1 MLLPAHAPSLDRL
14 HHLVVEALALSDA
27 LGCDEIGVAL
37 DMARVSAEAR
47 LGETAALDAEEAL
60 SSAARAPAA
69 DRSPSRR
76 TP

>member
-47 LGETAALDAEEAL
+47 LGEAAPLDA
-60 SSAARAPAA
+60 
-69 DRSPSRR
+69 D
-76 TP
+76 